1 MRARLGRR
9 AVQDPAPSARRSIA
23 SRAISW
29 PSAVVT
35 DGRRA
40 PTIPA
45 SVRCGS
51 CRLTSTPS
59 GTTRP
64 QRSARHHSSASRRSS
79 TRVRWPIACMITSRS
94 ARRAARSTSE
104 AKISGHCAA
113 RTASEWSIT
122 ATRARVSAVQRT
134 LRGSSTS
141 ASRSSHARRR
151 SPGPSSSADGW
162 SPTVASR
169 TSSPSITS
177 RPIGWLPLLSMRAGL
192 HGPRWMSTAR
202 TGSRDDASRI
212 LRGSRPRASSGSA
225 SRSCT
230 DPFPPSGISAP
241 PPQSSPDVAFA

>member
-1 MRARLGRR
+1 M
-9 AVQDPAPSARRSIA
+9 AP
-23 SRAISW
+23 RAISW

-45 SVRCGS
+45 SVRCG
-51 CRLTSTPS
+51 RRRFTSTPS

-79 TRVRWPIACMITSRS
+79 TRVRCPIACMITSRS
-94 ARRAARSTSE
+94 ARRAARSTSW

-113 RTASEWSIT
+113 RTASAWSMT
-122 ATRARVSAVQRT
+122 ATRAFDSALQRT

-141 ASRSSHARRR
+141 ASLSSQARSR

-169 TSSPSITS
+169 TSRPWTTS
-177 RPIGWLPLLSMRAGL
+177 SPIGLLPVISVRPGL
-192 HGPRWMSTAR
+192 HGPRGMSTAR
-202 TGSRDDASRI
+202 AKSRGDISRI
-212 LRGSRPRASSGSA
+212 RLGSRPRASSGSA
-225 SRSCT
+225 SRSCM
-230 DPFPPSGISAP
+230 DPFPPSGIRSSRAP
-241 PPQSSPDVAFA
+241 PPGATRHPR